1 MCRRAASE
9 RVGGPGCNQQ
19 SCQGDSGSRGGSR
32 GGSRDDSGRGGS
44 REGGSGDSVQPAPG
58 TS

>member
-19 SCQGDSGSRGGSR
+19 SCQGNSGSR

>member
-1 MCRRAASE
+1 MCRRAGGE
-9 RVGGPGCNQQ
+9 RVGSLGGNQQ
-19 SCQGDSGSRGGSR
+19 GCQRGSGSR

>member
-9 RVGGPGCNQQ
+9 RVGGPGGNQQ
-19 SCQGDSGSRGGSR
+19 SCQGDS
-32 GGSRDDSGRGGS
+32 GSRDDSGRGGS